1 MYLLGEITYLGSFF
15 SDKKVGF
22 IMDMSTEGTVPRF
35 SWVQGPPFCQ
45 RARNRGIFDPTAV

>member
-22 IMDMSTEGTVPRF
+22 IIGMSMEGTVPML
-35 SWVQGPPFCQ
+35 S
-45 RARNRGIFDPTAV
+45 